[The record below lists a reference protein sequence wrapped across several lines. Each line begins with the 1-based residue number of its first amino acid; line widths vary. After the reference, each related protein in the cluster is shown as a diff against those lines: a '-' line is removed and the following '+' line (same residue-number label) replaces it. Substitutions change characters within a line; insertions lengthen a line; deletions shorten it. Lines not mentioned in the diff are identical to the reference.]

1 MNDLLKLGKKLF
13 PLNRSITGEGS
24 LKTLKI
30 IKKKIPKLKI
40 KYFKCNSK
48 VFDWRIPSEWVIKKA
63 YIADKFGK
71 KIIDFKNNNLH
82 LVSYSE
88 NVNQKI
94 NRDLLFKKIYTNK
107 ILKDAIPY
115 VTSYYE
121 KNWGFCMTEK
131 QKQIILKKY
140 KKSDKFHV
148 FIDSSF
154 KKNGKMHYGE
164 LIVPGKSKKEILI
177 STYVCHPSMANN
189 ELSGPLISVALIK
202 HFLKR
207 FNEKTLRFIFVS
219 ETIGSIAYIKHNF
232 SKLKKNILGGY
243 VLSCLGDNR
252 NHSFVESKYGNSVSD
267 LALKKAYKRFSIKFQ
282 KFSFLKRGSDE
293 RQFNSP
299 KINLGLVS
307 VSRSKFGTYKEYHT
321 SLDKFGS
328 VVTKKGLEGGY
339 KVVRE
344 AIYNILNFSG
354 KNKLRQIKMKK
365 GYPLTKIICEP
376 QLSRRNIIRN
386 ISNQS
391 IGYNKKKDE
400 FRRNL
405 LNFLQYSDGTNEIK
419 EISKKIKLNLKLT
432 KKINRFCMT
441 NKLV

>member
-1 MNDLLKLGKKLF
+1 M
-13 PLNRSITGEGS
+13 PL
-24 LKTLKI
+24 
-30 IKKKIPKLKI
+30 LKI
-40 KYFKCNSK
+40 KYFRCNSK
-48 VFDWRIPSEWVIKKA
+48 VFDWKIPSEWIIRKA
-63 YIADKFGK
+63 YIVDKFGK

-88 NVNQKI
+88 NI
-94 NRDLLFKKIYTNK
+94 NKEISRDLLFKKIYTNK
-107 ILKDAIPY
+107 ILKNAIPY

-121 KNWGFCMTEK
+121 KNWGFCMAEK
-131 QKQIILKKY
+131 QKQMIFKKY
-140 KKSDKFHV
+140 KKLDKFHV

-164 LIVPGKSKKEILI
+164 LIIPGKSKKEILI
-177 STYVCHPSMANN
+177 STYICHPSMANN
-189 ELSGPLISVALIK
+189 ELSGPLVSIALIK

-207 FNEKTLRFIFVS
+207 FNQKTLRFIFLS

-232 SKLKKNILGGY
+232 AKLKNNTVGGY
-243 VLSCLGDNR
+243 VLSCLGDDR
-252 NHSFVESKYGNSVSD
+252 THSFVESKYGNSVSD
-267 LALKKAYKRFSIKFQ
+267 IALKKAYKKFSIKFK

-299 KINLGLVS
+299 KINLGLSS

-328 VVTKKGLEGGY
+328 VVTKKGLQGGY
-339 KVVRE
+339 KVVKE
-344 AIYNILNFSG
+344 AIYNILSFSD
-354 KNKLRQIKMKK
+354 KKKLRQIKMKN
-365 GYPLTKIICEP
+365 GYPLTRIICEP

-405 LNFLQYSDGTNEIK
+405 LNFLQYSDGTNGIK
-419 EISKKIKLNLKLT
+419 EISKKIKLDLNLT
-432 KKINRFCMT
+432 KKINRFCIT
-441 NKLV
+441 NKLI